1 MAHESSS
8 SRFFAL
14 YAQHQFA
21 LYRYVL
27 MLLPHHA
34 DAEDVMQDA
43 ARLLWEKFD
52 RYDASEPF
60 LPWAKRFAY
69 YEVLKHRRASGKRRQ
84 LFSDEM
90 IETLAEEA
98 ADDDELLLAQREA
111 LRGCMAALDTNERNL
126 IEQRYAG
133 DRTIAELAEAND
145 KTPNSLYIVLHR
157 VRAKL
162 IACVDRKLA
171 EGDWQ

>member
-1 MAHESSS
+1 MK
-8 SRFFAL
+8 
-14 YAQHQFA
+14 
-21 LYRYVL
+21 
-27 MLLPHHA
+27 HHMGLTQGLRLSQTMTLSPQM
-34 DAEDVMQDA
+34 VMQMN
-43 ARLLWEKFD
+43 LLV
-52 RYDASEPF
+52 
-60 LPWAKRFAY
+60 LPLLNFNA
-69 YEVLKHRRASGKRRQ
+69 E
-84 LFSDEM
+84 

>member
-1 MAHESSS
+1 MANDPRS

-34 DAEDVMQDA
+34 DAEDVMQEA
-43 ARLLWEKFD
+43 AKLLWEKFD

-60 LPWAKRFAY
+60 LPWAKKFAY

-98 ADDDELLLAQREA
+98 AADDELLLAQREA
-111 LRGCMAALDTNERNL
+111 LSGCMASLDAGEREL
-126 IEQRYAG
+126 VEQRYAG
-133 DRTIAELAEAND
+133 DVSIADLAAASD
-145 KTPNSLYIVLHR
+145 RTPNALYIVLHR

-162 IACVDRKLA
+162 IACVDHKLA
-171 EGDWQ
+171 EGGWQ